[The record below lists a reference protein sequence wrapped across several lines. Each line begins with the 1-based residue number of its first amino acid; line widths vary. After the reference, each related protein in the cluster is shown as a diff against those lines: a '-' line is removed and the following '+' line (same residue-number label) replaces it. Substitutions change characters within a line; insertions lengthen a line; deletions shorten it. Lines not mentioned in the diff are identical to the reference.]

1 MHITIEHYRDQFNVS
16 LSSAQGKEPFVTIKG
31 CRVMSGNKGRW
42 ISFPAKKLD
51 SGKWWNH
58 VYASDGFQEA
68 ILQAMDAQPEQ
79 RDTRTHAEQKRAPMA
94 RDDAARAR
102 QTRVP
107 DDSDIP
113 F

>member
-1 MHITIEHYRDQFNVS
+1 MHITIEHHRDQFNVS
-16 LSSAQGKEPFVTIKG
+16 LSSAQGKEAFLVIKG
-31 CRVMSGNKGRW
+31 CRIKDGDKGRW

-58 VYASDGFQEA
+58 VYASEGFQAAVLKAYDESG
-68 ILQAMDAQPEQ
+68 
-79 RDTRTHAEQKRAPMA
+79 DTRTHAEQKRAPMA

-102 QTRVP
+102 QTRADSFHDDVP
-107 DDSDIP
+107 

>member
-1 MHITIEHYRDQFNVS
+1 MHITIEHHRDQFNVS
-16 LSSAQGKEPFVTIKG
+16 LSSAQGKEPFLTIKG
-31 CRVMSGNKGRW
+31 CRVVDGSKGRFVSW
-42 ISFPAKKLD
+42 PAKKLD

-58 VYASDGFQEA
+58 VYASEGFQTA
-68 ILQAMDAQPEQ
+68 VLQALDAQQ
-79 RDTRTHAEQKRAPMA
+79 DTRTHAEQKRAPMA

-107 DDSDIP
+107 DDDPP